1 MTKKEMIIRTMC
13 DYPNLNKIE
22 IAERVGCHPS
32 YVNQVENQWLKD
44 TAKDERQTEMFPDVE
59 QACVPSTD
67 TIDAVLTGGSSDYYK
82 LEIDRPTSGGSP
94 YVAECNDIIEAL
106 GMNYAEGNILKAV
119 WRHAALRQ
127 GRGKPGSTLKYEA
140 EKVVFFGE
148 RLVEQVR

>member
-1 MTKKEMIIRTMC
+1 MTKKEIIIRTMC
-13 DYPNLNKIE
+13 DYPNLNHIE
-22 IAERVGCHPS
+22 IAERVGCHPG
-32 YVNQVENQWLKD
+32 YVNQVENAWLKD
-44 TAKDERQTEMFPDVE
+44 KAPDERQVEMFPS
-59 QACVPSTD
+59 VPNEDT

-82 LEIDRPTSGGSP
+82 LEIGRPTSGGSP

-106 GMNYAEGNILKAV
+106 GMNYAEGNTLKAV

-140 EKVVFFGE
+140 EKIVFFGE